1 MNNKNILIVDDSK
14 TICAKLENKIKEE
27 LGLNPIIASS
37 KKECAERL
45 LEYKGKID
53 VALLDLGLP
62 DAPNGEVVSFVT
74 KFNIPTI
81 VLTGQEDKE
90 DQFRNMD
97 IMDYVI
103 KDSSFS
109 FEYIISLVKRI
120 ISNKDKTILV
130 VDDSRTMGNIIIDL
144 LNRYQINTLYA
155 QDGVEALKVL
165 KENKNIT
172 MIYTDYNMPN
182 MDGLELV
189 KNIRREYSKDE
200 LNITTITDNKDNHLI
215 AKFLKYG
222 SNDFLYKGFSK
233 EEFYARLNSSLEI
246 LDLFEDIK
254 NKANKDFL
262 TGAYNRRYFFQEGLK
277 KFNKHDNVK
286 LFMIDIDKFKNIN
299 DTYGHDIGDIAIKEV
314 IKIVNEKL
322 KDKDCILSRFGGEEF
337 CTMVFDEDE
346 KDFLILLENIRAAFE
361 SNVIKTEKGDIS
373 YTVSIGYCA
382 EKLNTI
388 DEMIISSDKGLYKA
402 KESGRNQV
410 RN

>member
-1 MNNKNILIVDDSK
+1 MSVNILIVDDSR
-14 TICAKLENKIKEE
+14 TICTKLAHKIKDE
-27 LGLNPIIASS
+27 LGFNPVVAHS
-37 KKECAERL
+37 KQECADKL

-74 KFNIPTI
+74 KFNIPSI

-90 DQFRNMD
+90 EQFRNMD

-109 FEYIISLVKRI
+109 FEYTTNLVKRI
-120 ISNKDKTILV
+120 VSNKNKTVLV
-130 VDDSRTMGNIIIDL
+130 VDDSITMAKIIIGL
-144 LNRYQINTLYA
+144 LKKYQLNTLYA
-155 QDGVEALKVL
+155 KDGVEALKIL
-165 KENKNIT
+165 HKNKNIN

-182 MDGLELV
+182 MDGLKLV
-189 KNIRREYSKDE
+189 KNIRKTYSKDE
-200 LNITTITDNKDNHLI
+200 LNITTITDNKDNNLI

-277 KFNKHDNVK
+277 KFKKYDNVK

-299 DTYGHDIGDIAIKEV
+299 DTYGHDIGDVAIQEV
-314 IKIVNEKL
+314 IKIVNQEI
-322 KDKDCILSRFGGEEF
+322 KDIDCIVSRFGGEEF
-337 CTMVFDEDE
+337 CTMVFNENE
-346 KDFLILLENIRAAFE
+346 NDFLQLLENIRASFE
-361 SNVIKTEKGDIS
+361 NNIISTVKGDIT
-373 YTVSIGYCA
+373 YTVSIGYSLN
-382 EKLNTI
+382 KLDSI
-388 DEMIISSDKGLYKA
+388 DEMIIASDEGLYKA
-402 KESGRNQV
+402 KNSGRNQV
-410 RN
+410 RS

>member
-1 MNNKNILIVDDSK
+1 MSINILIVDDSK
-14 TICAKLENKIKEE
+14 TICTKLAHKIKNE
-27 LGLNPIIASS
+27 LGFNPVIAHS
-37 KKECAERL
+37 KQECANRL

-74 KFNIPTI
+74 KFNIPSI

-90 DQFRNMD
+90 EKSRNMD

-109 FEYIISLVKRI
+109 FEYTTNLVKRI
-120 ISNKDKTILV
+120 VSNKNKTVLV
-130 VDDSRTMGNIIIDL
+130 VDDSKTMANIIIDL
-144 LNRYQINTLYA
+144 LEKYQLNTLYA
-155 QDGVEALKVL
+155 KDGVEALKIL
-165 KENKNIT
+165 NKNKNIS

-182 MDGLELV
+182 MDGLKLV
-189 KNIRREYSKDE
+189 KNIRKRYSKDE
-200 LNITTITDNKDNHLI
+200 LNITTITENKDNHLI

-262 TGAYNRRYFFQEGLK
+262 TGAYNRRYFFQEGFK
-277 KFNKHDNVK
+277 KFKKYENVK

-299 DTYGHDIGDIAIKEV
+299 DTYGHDIGDIAIQEV
-314 IKIVNEKL
+314 IRILNQHINNIECIV
-322 KDKDCILSRFGGEEF
+322 SRFGGEEF
-337 CTMVFDEDE
+337 CTMVFDENE
-346 KDFLILLENIRAAFE
+346 KDFLQLLENIRLAFE
-361 SNVIKTEKGDIS
+361 NNIIKTQKGNVS
-373 YTVSIGYCA
+373 YTVSIGYCLN
-382 EKLNTI
+382 KLKTI
-388 DEMIISSDKGLYKA
+388 DEMIIASDEGLYKA
-402 KESGRNQV
+402 KNSGRNQV
-410 RN
+410 RA

>member
-1 MNNKNILIVDDSK
+1 MNKNILIVDDSQ
-14 TICAKLENKIKEE
+14 TICSKLSNKIKEE
-27 LGLNPIIASS
+27 LGLDAIIAHS
-37 KKECAERL
+37 KKECAEKL
-45 LEYKGKID
+45 LEYKGKIA

-62 DAPNGEVVSFVT
+62 DAPNGEVVDFIT
-74 KFNIPTI
+74 KFKIPSI

-90 DQFRNMD
+90 DKFRNMD

-109 FEYIISLVKRI
+109 FDYSINLVKRI
-120 ISNKDKTILV
+120 LSNQNKTILV
-130 VDDSRTMGNIIIDL
+130 VDDSKTIANMIIDL
-144 LNRYQINTLYA
+144 LQKYQLNTLYA
-155 QDGVEALKVL
+155 KDGIEALEVL
-165 KENKNIT
+165 KNNKNIS

-189 KNIRREYSKDE
+189 KNIRKEYSKDE

-215 AKFLKYG
+215 ARFLKYG

-233 EEFYARLNSSLEI
+233 EEFYARLNSSLDI

-262 TGAYNRRYFFQEGLK
+262 TGAYNRRYFFQEGFK
-277 KFNKHDNVK
+277 KFKTHDNVK

-314 IKIVNEKL
+314 IKIVNEHI
-322 KDKDCILSRFGGEEF
+322 KDLDCILSRFGGEEF
-337 CTMVFDEDE
+337 CALVFDQTKE
-346 KDFLILLENIRAAFE
+346 DFLKLLESIRAAFE
-361 SNVIKTEKGDIS
+361 NNVISTAKGDIK
-373 YTVSIGYCA
+373 YTVSIGYCD
-382 EKLNTI
+382 EKLKTI
-388 DEMIISSDKGLYKA
+388 DDMVIASDKGLYKA

>member
-1 MNNKNILIVDDSK
+1 MNENILIVDDSK
-14 TICAKLENKIKEE
+14 TICTTLSHKIKEE
-27 LGLNPIIASS
+27 LGLDAIIAHS
-37 KKECAERL
+37 KQECADKL
-45 LEYKGKID
+45 LEYKGKIA

-62 DAPNGEVVSFVT
+62 DAPNGEVVNFVT
-74 KFNIPTI
+74 KFKIPSI

-90 DQFRNMD
+90 DKFRDMD

-109 FEYIISLVKRI
+109 FEYSVNLVKRI
-120 ISNKDKTILV
+120 LSNKNKTVLV
-130 VDDSRTMGNIIIDL
+130 VDDSKTMANIIIDL
-144 LNRYQINTLYA
+144 LKKYQLNTLYA
-155 QDGVEALKVL
+155 KDGVEALEILNK
-165 KENKNIT
+165 NKNIS

-189 KNIRREYSKDE
+189 KNIRKEYSKDE

-215 AKFLKYG
+215 ARFLKYG

-233 EEFYARLNSSLEI
+233 EEFYARLNSSLDI

-262 TGAYNRRYFFQEGLK
+262 TGAYNRRYFFHEGLK
-277 KFNKHDNVK
+277 KFKKHDNVK

-299 DTYGHDIGDIAIKEV
+299 DTYGHDIGDIAIKEI
-314 IKIVNEKL
+314 IKIVNEYIC
-322 KDKDCILSRFGGEEF
+322 DIDCILSRFGGEEF
-337 CTMVFDEDE
+337 CAMVFDETE
-346 KDFLILLENIRAAFE
+346 ESFLNLLEDIRAAFE
-361 SNVIKTEKGDIS
+361 NNIIKTVKGDIK
-373 YTVSIGYCA
+373 YTVSIGYSN

-388 DEMIISSDKGLYKA
+388 DDMVIASDKGLYKA

-410 RN
+410 RS

>member
-1 MNNKNILIVDDSK
+1 MNENILIVDDSK
-14 TICAKLENKIKEE
+14 TICTTLSHKIKEE
-27 LGLNPIIASS
+27 LGLDAIIAHS
-37 KKECAERL
+37 KQECADKL
-45 LEYKGKID
+45 LEYKGKIA

-62 DAPNGEVVSFVT
+62 DAPNGEVVNFVT
-74 KFNIPTI
+74 KFKIPSI

-90 DQFRNMD
+90 DKFRDMD

-109 FEYIISLVKRI
+109 FDYSVNLVKRI
-120 ISNKDKTILV
+120 LSNKDKTVLV
-130 VDDSRTMGNIIIDL
+130 VDDSKTMANIIIDL
-144 LNRYQINTLYA
+144 LKKYQLNTLYA
-155 QDGVEALKVL
+155 KDGVEALEILNK
-165 KENKNIT
+165 NKNIS

-200 LNITTITDNKDNHLI
+200 INITTITDNKNNHLI

-246 LDLFEDIK
+246 LELFEDIK

-262 TGAYNRRYFFQEGLK
+262 TGAYNRRYFFNEGLK
-277 KFNKHDNVK
+277 KFKKHDNVK

-299 DTYGHDIGDIAIKEV
+299 DTFGHDIGDIAIKEI
-314 IKIVNEKL
+314 IKIVNKYISNI
-322 KDKDCILSRFGGEEF
+322 DCILSRFGGEEF
-337 CTMVFDEDE
+337 CTMVFDQSEE
-346 KDFLILLENIRAAFE
+346 DFLKLLENIRASFE
-361 SNVIKTEKGDIS
+361 NNIISTIKGDIK
-373 YTVSIGYCA
+373 YTVSIGYCDK
-382 EKLNTI
+382 KLESI
-388 DEMIISSDKGLYKA
+388 DDMVIASDKSLYKA